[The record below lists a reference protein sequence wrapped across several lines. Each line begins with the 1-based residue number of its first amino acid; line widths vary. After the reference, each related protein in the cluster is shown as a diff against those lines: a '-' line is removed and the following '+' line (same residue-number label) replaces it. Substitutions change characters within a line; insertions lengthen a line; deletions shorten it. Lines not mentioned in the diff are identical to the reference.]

1 MDAFFAAGA
10 IDEDQLHKNLPTLN
24 GAIMESM
31 RLYPIA
37 VAQIRTVVQDFEFE
51 GYRIK
56 QGDMLYVSA
65 VVQHFLD
72 EYYPD
77 AKKFDV
83 DRYDK
88 PRAEHMQ
95 PGAWSPYG
103 RGPHTC
109 LGKSLAEVQLA
120 LSMARLFHKYDL
132 ELDPPDYQLKT
143 KTAPT
148 PGPAMSFKVR
158 VKGLRH

>member
-1 MDAFFAAGA
+1 MCRRRIPRRTPTARARAQDGTVEFNPPKNSADIVRAAGP
-10 IDEDQLHKNLPTLN
+10 IDEDNLLKNLPVLN

-65 VVQHFLD
+65 VVPHFMD
-72 EYYPD
+72 EYYPE

-83 DRYDK
+83 GILIFD
-88 PRAEHMQ
+88 
-95 PGAWSPYG
+95 
-103 RGPHTC
+103 
-109 LGKSLAEVQLA
+109 
-120 LSMARLFHKYDL
+120 
-132 ELDPPDYQLKT
+132 
-143 KTAPT
+143 
-148 PGPAMSFKVR
+148 
-158 VKGLRH
+158 